1 VTDEGLHTEIR
12 RLPLADL
19 KPQPRNARYMRHE
32 QFQRL
37 VANLKRDGVL
47 TSVPLVDTELN
58 LLSGHHRVKAAL
70 EAGIVEADV
79 MVAWRADGEPLT
91 RKQIV
96 GLQLSHNSI
105 AGEDDPATLK
115 ELYQELTDV
124 ESRSY
129 SGLDDKTL
137 KLLSQVD
144 VGSLSEPNL
153 DYTTVQ
159 IVFLPDELTA
169 AEAALKD
176 AKRLS
181 DADVRWMAGLELH
194 EETLAALAVTSAA
207 YQVGNVATALGL
219 ILDVFRRHMDELRE
233 GWLDDDDQPR
243 HDNWVPLESILG
255 VGTVP
260 SPAAAV
266 INRAVEK
273 MVARSEVGDRNRW
286 QALEMWAAD
295 YLQGPE

>member
-1 VTDEGLHTEIR
+1 LTTEQPLHTEIR
-12 RLPLADL
+12 RTPLADL
-19 KPQPRNARYMRHE
+19 KPQPRNARYMTHQ

-37 VANLKRDGVL
+37 VANLKRDRAL
-47 TSVPLVDTELN
+47 TSVPLADRDGN
-58 LLSGHHRVKAAL
+58 ILSGHHRVKAAI
-70 EAGIVEADV
+70 EAGIVDADV
-79 MVAWRADGEPLT
+79 MFAWNADGTPLT

-176 AKRLS
+176 ASRLS
-181 DADVRWMAGLELH
+181 DADRRWMAGLELH
-194 EETLAALAVTSAA
+194 EEMLAALQVTSAA

-233 GWLDDDDQPR
+233 GWLDEDDQPR
-243 HDNWVPLESILG
+243 HDNWVPIESILG
-255 VGTVP
+255 VGTLP
-260 SPAAAV
+260 SPAAV
-266 INRAVEK
+266 VVNRAVEK
-273 MVARSEVGDRNRW
+273 MVARSELGEHSRW
-286 QALEMWAAD
+286 QALELWASD
-295 YLQGPE
+295 YLAGE